1 MQKIRYKILD
11 NIYFSLFDDVVYLR
25 NVNQKKDFLF
35 NEIVYDILNEL
46 KEEISFESLC
56 TNLKKNY
63 CISDDLEV
71 DFESDIQHFL
81 NELIENDIAKE
92 TTEIKQENFDIQEKI
107 QTKCSEKH
115 LLFSACLELTYRC
128 NEKCVHCYVDD
139 APVDD
144 NKELTFQDYKNILE
158 QLREMGCSQV
168 LITGGEPTLKDCF
181 LDVCKYAKKLGL
193 ILNIY
198 TNGLHITDELFD
210 ELLAIKPNSV
220 SVSLY
225 AADAKTH
232 DSITQ
237 VKGSFD
243 KTLKFVMSLKC
254 AGIDTFIK
262 SVVLK
267 KNFEQ
272 YEKLFE
278 LGKRLNII
286 IGSALV
292 IMDTHTS
299 KEKNTMA
306 LDTEKD
312 YKSFYRM
319 LSKYHRNE
327 IVDFAKTKRDK
338 NSRLCGAGLY
348 SISINPF
355 GDINPCNALPIILGN
370 VKNTTI
376 KKAWNNFSVL
386 NKITGLKFKDLSPEC
401 ENCTYASACCVCLG
415 ASFYENKGKFA
426 PCENT
431 CKIAKAKFE
440 EAKRIFT

>member
-1 MQKIRYKILD
+1 MYKIQD

-25 NVNQKKDFLF
+25 DVNQKKDFLF
-35 NEIVYDILNEL
+35 NEIVFDILNEL
-46 KEEISFESLC
+46 KEETSFENIC
-56 TNLKKNY
+56 ANLKKNY
-63 CISDDLEV
+63 SISEDLEV

-81 NELIENDIAKE
+81 NELIKNGIVGEI
-92 TTEIKQENFDIQEKI
+92 TEKKQENFDIQESV
-107 QTKCSEKH
+107 QTKCAEKH

-128 NEKCVHCYVDD
+128 NEKCIHCYIDD

-144 NKELTFQDYKNILE
+144 REELTFKDYKNILD
-158 QLREMGCSQV
+158 QLRDMGCSQV

-193 ILNIY
+193 ILNIF

-210 ELLAIKPNSV
+210 ELLVIKPNSV

-225 AADAKTH
+225 AGDAKTH

-243 KTLKFVMSLKC
+243 KTLKFVMALKC

-267 KNFEQ
+267 KNFEH

-286 IGSALV
+286 IGPALV
-292 IMDTHTS
+292 IMDTHTN
-299 KEKNTMA
+299 KEKYTMA
-306 LDTEKD
+306 LDTEED

-319 LSKYHRNE
+319 ISKYHKNE
-327 IVDFAKTKRDK
+327 LVDFAKIKRDI

-348 SISINPF
+348 TISITPY
-355 GDINPCNALPIILGN
+355 GDINPCNALPIVLGN

-386 NKITGLKFKDLSPEC
+386 NKITDFKFKDLSKEC
-401 ENCTYASACCVCLG
+401 ENCTSVSACCVCLG
-415 ASFYENKGKFA
+415 ASFYENDGKFA
-426 PCENT
+426 PCKNT
-431 CKIAKAKFE
+431 CKIAKARFE
-440 EAKRIFT
+440 ESKKIFA